1 MSARTKQLRR
11 HWTQI
16 VLLALYMT
24 DPIRYAADTR
34 LIAEYSG
41 TTQPRTSP
49 GTDRA
54 V

>member
-1 MSARTKQLRR
+1 MSARREQLRR
-11 HWTQI
+11 HWTRI

-41 TTQPRTSP
+41 TTQPRNSP
-49 GTDRA
+49 ATDRA
-54 V
+54 I